1 MALDSLLHGKLAE
14 IEEAGL
20 LRTLR
25 ATDAMRKG
33 IGMLN
38 FAANDYLGFSRH
50 PALIEAA
57 RQATAQ
63 RGTGAGASRLVT
75 GTDTA
80 VLALEEQLAAWKE
93 KEAALVFSSG
103 YAAALGTIPALVGK
117 GDTVI
122 LDKLAHASLIDAA
135 RLSGATVR
143 TFPHNDTA
151 RLETLLAKISSG
163 KTRVLVVTESIF
175 SMDGDAAPL
184 RELVELKDRY
194 GAWLLV
200 DEAHA
205 TGLYGAT
212 GAGLLAEAGLSTRVE
227 IIMGTLSK
235 ALGSVGGYIAGSRVL
250 IDWLVNRARSFIYS
264 TALPPG
270 VIAASRAAV
279 DLARGPE
286 GAVLRN
292 RLRENIAHFHAGLP
306 AAWKNQV
313 SWVTAA
319 SGVPVPGGD
328 PSPGGRRLPS
338 AIQPLICGEASAA
351 MQLAATLREA
361 GFLIPAIRYPTVPRN
376 AARLRV
382 TLSAAHAGKEIDALN
397 RALSHVAIQAAD

>member
-1 MALDSLLHGKLAE
+1 MNLDS
-14 IEEAGL
+14 I
-20 LRTLR
+20 LRTELDALKEAVLHR
-25 ATDAMRKG
+25 TLCATDEMAGG
-33 IGMLN
+33 ILN
-38 FAANDYLGFSRH
+38 FAANDYLGLSRH

-57 RQATAQ
+57 RQATTQ
-63 RGTGAGASRLVT
+63 RGAGAGASRLVS
-75 GTDTA
+75 GTDSA

-103 YAAALGTIPALVGK
+103 YAAALGTIPAIVGK

-143 TFPHNDTA
+143 TFPHNDPA
-151 RLETLLAKISSG
+151 RLEALLAKISPG
-163 KTRVLVVTESIF
+163 KTRILIVTESIF

-184 RELVELKDRY
+184 RELVDLKDRF

-212 GAGLLAEAGLSTRVE
+212 GAGLVAEAGLSARVE
-227 IIMGTLSK
+227 IVMGTLSK
-235 ALGSVGGYIAGSRVL
+235 ALGSVGGFIAGSRVL

-286 GAVLRN
+286 GAALRE
-292 RLRENIAHFHAGLP
+292 RLRGNIAHFHARLP
-306 AAWKNQV
+306 ATWKNRTL
-313 SWVTAA
+313 ST
-319 SGVPVPGGD
+319 
-328 PSPGGRRLPS
+328 S

-351 MQLAATLREA
+351 LRLATTLREV
-361 GFLIPAIRYPTVPRN
+361 GFLIPAIRYPTVPRH

-382 TLSAAHAGKEIDALN
+382 TLSAGHAYKDIDALN
-397 RALSHVAIQAAD
+397 EALATA

>member
-1 MALDSLLHGKLAE
+1 MNLDSILLAE
-14 IEEAGL
+14 LAKLEETSL
-20 LRTLR
+20 RRTLR
-25 ATDAMRKG
+25 VTDG
-33 IGMLN
+33 TLLN
-38 FAANDYLGFSRH
+38 FAANDYLGLSRH
-50 PALIEAA
+50 PALIEAS

-63 RGTGAGASRLVT
+63 RGAGAGAARLVT
-75 GTDTA
+75 GTDSS

-103 YAAALGTIPALVGK
+103 YAAALGTIPVLVGK

-143 TFPHNDTA
+143 TFPHHDLG
-151 RLETLLAKISSG
+151 RLETLLAKISPG
-163 KTRVLVVTESIF
+163 KTRILIVTESIF

-184 RELVELKDRY
+184 RELVGLKDRF

-205 TGLYGAT
+205 TGLYGTT
-212 GAGLLAEAGLSTRVE
+212 GAGLVAEAGLSAHVE

-235 ALGSVGGYIAGSRVL
+235 ALGSVGGYIAGSRPL
-250 IDWLVNRARSFIYS
+250 IDWLVNRARGFIYS

-279 DLARGPE
+279 ELCQTPE
-286 GAVLRN
+286 GASRRG
-292 RLRENIAHFHAGLP
+292 RLWGNVARFHAGL
-306 AAWKNQV
+306 ATRWKDQS
-313 SWVTAA
+313 SWVAAA
-319 SGVPVPGGD
+319 SGVPVPSGG

-338 AIQPLICGEASAA
+338 AIQPLLCGEASAA
-351 MQLAATLREA
+351 LQLAAHLREA
-361 GFLIPAIRYPTVPRN
+361 GFLIPAIRHPTVPRH

-382 TLSAAHAGKEIDALN
+382 TLSAAHADKEIDALN
-397 RALSHVAIQAAD
+397 KALATCLRPE

>member
-1 MALDSLLHGKLAE
+1 MNLDSILRAE
-14 IEEAGL
+14 LDALETARL

-25 ATDAMRKG
+25 ATDAG
-33 IGMLN
+33 ASASMLN
-38 FAANDYLGFSRH
+38 FAANDYLGLSRH

-57 RQATAQ
+57 RQATAR

-75 GTDTA
+75 GTDSA

-103 YAAALGTIPALVGK
+103 YAAALGTIPALAGK

-135 RLSGATVR
+135 RLSAASVR
-143 TFPHNDTA
+143 TFPHNDLA
-151 RLETLLAKISSG
+151 RLDALLAKISSG

-184 RELVELKDRY
+184 RELVELKDRH

-205 TGLYGAT
+205 TGLYGPT
-212 GAGLLAEAGLSTRVE
+212 GAGLLAEAGLSGRVE
-227 IIMGTLSK
+227 IVMGTLSK

-250 IDWLVNRARSFIYS
+250 IDWLINRARSFVYS

-286 GAVLRN
+286 GAALRD
-292 RLRENIAHFHAGLP
+292 RLCENITHFHSGLP
-306 AAWKNQV
+306 AIWKNRIL
-313 SWVTAA
+313 ST
-319 SGVPVPGGD
+319 G
-328 PSPGGRRLPS
+328 

-351 MQLAATLREA
+351 LQLAATLREQ
-361 GFLIPAIRYPTVPRN
+361 GFLIPAIRYPTVPRH

-382 TLSAAHAGKEIDALN
+382 TLSATHSGNDIDALN
-397 RALSHVAIQAAD
+397 KTLALICDPRS

>member
-1 MALDSLLHGKLAE
+1 MNLDKILSSELAALEQAHLR
-14 IEEAGL
+14 
-20 LRTLR
+20 RTLR
-25 ATDAMRKG
+25 ITDEAAARL
-33 IGMLN
+33 LN
-38 FAANDYLGFSRH
+38 FSANDYLGLSRH

-75 GTDTA
+75 GTDSA

-103 YAAALGTIPALVGK
+103 YAAALGTVPAVVGK

-143 TFPHNDTA
+143 VFAHNNIEK
-151 RLETLLAKISSG
+151 LETVLQKISNAKG
-163 KTRVLVVTESIF
+163 RILIVTESIF

-184 RELVELKDRY
+184 REIVELKDRF

-212 GAGLLAEAGLSTRVE
+212 GAGLLSQEGLSVRVE
-227 IIMGTLSK
+227 IVMGTLSK
-235 ALGSVGGYIAGSRVL
+235 ALGSVGGYISGSRIL

-270 VIAASRAAV
+270 VIAANRAAV

-286 GAVLRN
+286 GAALRA

-306 AAWKNQV
+306 AVWKNQV
-313 SWVTAA
+313 LS
-319 SGVPVPGGD
+319 S
-328 PSPGGRRLPS
+328 S

-351 MQLAATLREA
+351 LQLAKNLHDH
-361 GFLIPAIRYPTVPRN
+361 GFLIPAIRYPTVPRH

-382 TLSAAHAGKEIDALN
+382 TLSAVHADKDIDAFN
-397 RALSHVAIQAAD
+397 GALAASE